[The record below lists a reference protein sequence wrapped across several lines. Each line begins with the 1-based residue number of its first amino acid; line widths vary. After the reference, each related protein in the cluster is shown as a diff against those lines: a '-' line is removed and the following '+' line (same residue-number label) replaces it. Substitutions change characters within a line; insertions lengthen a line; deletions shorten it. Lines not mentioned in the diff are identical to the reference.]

1 MFSLSLRRVDPL
13 PLIMFSAGFLLS
25 VIMIWSY

>member
-1 MFSLSLRRVDPL
+1 MLSLSHRRLDLFPA
-13 PLIMFSAGFLLS
+13 IIFSAGFLLS

>member
-1 MFSLSLRRVDPL
+1 MLSLSYHRLDLFPAIV
-13 PLIMFSAGFLLS
+13 FSAGFLLS